1 MKEVKFLKQVAGNKI
16 GSTMALDSALVDQLL
31 AKGWVEVVGEAKAP
45 STPEKPTTKKVIKK
59 SKSRKRITTVPK
71 KK

>member
-1 MKEVKFLKQVAGNKI
+1 
-16 GSTMALDSALVDQLL
+16 MALDSALVDQLL
-31 AKGWVEVVGEAKAP
+31 AKGWVEVVSEEKAP
-45 STPEKPTTKKVIKK
+45 SIPKKPATKKVIKK